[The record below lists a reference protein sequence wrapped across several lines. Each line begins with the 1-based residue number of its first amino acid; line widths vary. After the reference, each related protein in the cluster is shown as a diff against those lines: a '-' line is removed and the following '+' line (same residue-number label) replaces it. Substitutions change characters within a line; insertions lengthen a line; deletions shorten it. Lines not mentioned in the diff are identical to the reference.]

1 MTLKQN
7 VGTFDQWLRL
17 ALGFVLLFLA
27 GTGTVGA
34 WGYIGIVPL
43 VTGAVRFCPL
53 YALLGIRTCPA
64 PSHKAH

>member
-7 VGTFDQWLRL
+7 VGTIDQWLRL

-27 GTGTVGA
+27 GTGTIGA